1 MSFMSFYEKVMAAKD
16 GLSLKKNEECF
27 FRGHTSTNHVLIPS
41 LFRGIDPKM
50 KVISYDRWYAERDS
64 FYEFRSR
71 AKEAH
76 LSNFTDWD
84 ILFLM
89 QHHLVPTRLLDWTE
103 HFNVAL
109 FFALLP
115 LFEKKEMPQDFT
127 PCIWLLNPY
136 AMNEKFGYKRE
147 LWEPENIK
155 FRNVEIKDRGDN
167 ENKKEIINLR
177 ELYSYGYS
185 EAKDQLFKD
194 VTPIAIYPSKKGDRI
209 TAQGGYFTLHKDD
222 IRPLEMMLN
231 DESILCKLEIPND
244 PSSLKQAVDFLM
256 NSGTHF
262 NTLFPDLD
270 GLSKFLNY
278 KYYIR

>member
-136 AMNEKFGYKRE
+136 AMNKEFGYKRE
-147 LWEPENIK
+147 VWEPENI
-155 FRNVEIKDRGDN
+155 NIN
-167 ENKKEIINLR
+167 ENLEDPYSLR
-177 ELYSYGYS
+177 ELYTYGYKS
-185 EAKDQLFKD
+185 RKERIFNENE
-194 VTPIAIYPSKKGDRI
+194 PIAIYPTRKGDRI

-222 IRPLEMMLN
+222 IRPLEKMIK

-244 PSSLKQAVDFLM
+244 PSSLKQAKEFLM
-256 NSGTHF
+256 SSGTHF
-262 NTLFPDLD
+262 NTMFPDLD
-270 GLSKFLNY
+270 GLSKFLRY
-278 KYYIR
+278 KYYIV